1 MDVFCLIER
10 TGPLKEPTQPIPLPQ
25 PLAWN
30 NAQAHAFRFH
40 VTNDDG
46 TAADMTGIGV
56 TGNFTADGHDTI
68 SPLSG
73 TITGNMAQIILP
85 AACYAYPGRYTFEMN
100 LIKSGQTRTVLWVEG
115 RVSKKQTDDIVD
127 PGTPVTNIETAIGNA
142 NAAATSATNA
152 ATSAT
157 NAASAANAAAASIAD
172 YLGPKHDMAS
182 TDDVDTTYAAGMYAV
197 KTASL
202 PAHWPLSTGGC
213 MIVYNPKATLSQSAT
228 GYIVQEIVTDTYRLY
243 RYKTVNEWTDWSHIV
258 TPASIADYLGPRQD
272 MASTDDIDTTY
283 AAGMYAVKTASLP
296 AHWPLSNGGCMI
308 VYNPK
313 ATLSQGTT
321 GYIVQEIITDTNRL
335 YRYKTVNGWTDWAYI
350 DTVAGQNAKYIRY
363 DTAQSLSSS
372 AKIQALANIGAIGQQ
387 SILQAADSL
396 DLVTTPGIYAISA
409 VTPPQYSPISNTP
422 CTLIVTSIGS
432 NITQILCDRNG
443 AVMTRMLYGQSWGT
457 WNVFSNGAISLKY
470 ALIPYESGAINSNT
484 GDNSASGTRVR
495 TPGKWSVP
503 AGAYYISLK
512 TGGYKMYVFRYAAD
526 NTYIASS
533 GWLYPHQQYR
543 VSGGE
548 KLRFVLAYPDNADI
562 AAADVNGTPPDIVY
576 SGSAE
581 TVDGVPTLWLRGS
594 TAGMSK
600 DNAVPM
606 DFVFAD
612 KTGACSV
619 KWQGSSSTR
628 YVKKNYTVSISSES
642 DGIDALCGWTKWIND
657 YLGGIG
663 VVDSGKKT
671 IYDTVSGTQ
680 KIPDRNT
687 VSTWGLQ
694 KKFCLKANFIDVSAS
709 RNVVCARLWGQ
720 VRSSNI
726 LGVTAQNISGGNA
739 ATTIPIGGKTV
750 TVHPGD
756 RAYYNGTLYGVQWG
770 YSVYSQT
777 DKYIWVVDPLMANL
791 SSVPNWGAIDGCP
804 ITVNINGKYAGLYT
818 LNIPKAKWMFGS
830 GIVYVVSG
838 EDNNSAACQWKATA
852 AVATDDDYSVEV
864 KPDSAEDSTVRT
876 ALNTA
881 ISAVLEAAEA
891 LEANPDAWHTW
902 EKQINDAIAIDS
914 IIDYFIFACCIGGHD
929 IMARNILYGTYDGTQ
944 WFMSAY
950 DLDTTFGSDPYGTN
964 WFPAGRENDRNT
976 FASAAAMHALC
987 NLVWQYAAS
996 RFVERYHA
1004 LRAGVLSDANV
1015 LRVISNFV
1023 SDIPERAYN
1032 RDRERWPEQT
1042 GTSMST
1048 LANHMAWYTAH
1059 AAYLDQ
1065 EIAEKE
1071 ASL

>member
-1 MDVFCLIER
+1 MDVFCLIEQ
-10 TGPLKEPTQPIPLPQ
+10 TGTLKEPTRLIHLLQ
-25 PLAWN
+25 PLVWN
-30 NAQAHAFRFH
+30 NAQAHAFRYH

-56 TGNFTADGHDTI
+56 TGNFTVDGHDTI

-73 TITGNMAQIILP
+73 TITGNTAQIILP
-85 AACYAYPGRYTFEMN
+85 AACYAYRGRYTFEMN
-100 LIKSGQTRTVLWVEG
+100 LTKGGQTRTVMWVEG
-115 RVSKKQTDDIVD
+115 RVLKKQTAAIVD
-127 PGTPVTNIETAIGNA
+127 PGTPVTNIETAICNA
-142 NAAATSATNA
+142 NAAAATATNA

-157 NAASAANAAAASIAD
+157 NAASAANAAATSITD
-172 YLGPKHDMAS
+172 YLGPRRSMAS
-182 TDDVDTTYAAGMYAV
+182 TDDIDETYAAGMYAA
-197 KTASL
+197 KGGNL
-202 PAHWPLSTGGC
+202 PANWPLRSGGC
-213 MIVYNPKATLSQSAT
+213 MIVYNPKETNQQGT
-228 GYIVQEIVTDTYRLY
+228 TRYIVQEIFTPTDRLY
-243 RYKTVNEWTDWSHIV
+243 RYKWT
-258 TPASIADYLGPRQD
+258 
-272 MASTDDIDTTY
+272 
-283 AAGMYAVKTASLP
+283 
-296 AHWPLSNGGCMI
+296 
-308 VYNPK
+308 
-313 ATLSQGTT
+313 
-321 GYIVQEIITDTNRL
+321 QE
-335 YRYKTVNGWTDWAYI
+335 WTDWAYI

-363 DTAQSLSSS
+363 DAAQNLTSS
-372 AKIQALANIGAIGQQ
+372 AKAQALANIGAIGKQ
-387 SILQAADSL
+387 SVLRAADSL
-396 DLVTTPGIYAISA
+396 DLVTTPGIYGIFASM
-409 VTPPQYSPISNTP
+409 PPQYSPISNTP

-432 NITQILCDRNG
+432 NITQILCALNG
-443 AVMTRMLYGQSWGT
+443 AVMTRTLYGSWGM
-457 WNVFSNGAISLKY
+457 WHVFGNSTISLRY
-470 ALIPYESGAINSNT
+470 ALIPYENGAISSST
-484 GDNSASGTRVR
+484 GDNNSTYPGKRVR

-503 AGAYYISLK
+503 DGAYYVSLK

-526 NTYIASS
+526 DTYIASS

-543 VSGGE
+543 VSGAE
-548 KLRFVLAYPDNADI
+548 KLRFVLAYTDEANI
-562 AAADVNGTPPDIVY
+562 AAADVNGKPPNIVY
-576 SGSAE
+576 SDNAE

-594 TAGMSK
+594 TEGMSK

-628 YVKKNYTVSISSES
+628 YVKKNYTVSISGES
-642 DGIDALCGWTKWIND
+642 DGIDALCDWTKWINA

-663 VVDSGKKT
+663 VVASGKKK
-671 IYDTVSGTQ
+671 IYDTVSGVQ
-680 KIPDRNT
+680 KIPDGNT

-709 RNVVCARLWGQ
+709 RNIVCARLWGQ

-726 LGVTAQNISGGNA
+726 LGVTTQDISGGNV
-739 ATTIPIGGKTV
+739 ATTVRISGKTV

-770 YSVYSQT
+770 YSVSSQT
-777 DKYIWVVDPLMANL
+777 DKYIWVADPLMANL
-791 SSVPNWGAIDGCP
+791 SSAPNWGAIDGCP
-804 ITVNINGKYAGLYT
+804 ITVNLNGEYAGLYT
-818 LNIPKAKWMFGS
+818 LNIPKAKWTFGS

-838 EDNNSAACQWKATA
+838 EDNSSPACRWKATT

-864 KPDSAEDSTVRT
+864 KPDDTEDSTVRT

-881 ISAVLEAAEA
+881 ISTVIEAAEA
-891 LEANPDAWHTW
+891 LKAAPDAWHTW
-902 EKQINDAIAIDS
+902 ETQINDAIAIDS

-964 WFPAGRENDRNT
+964 WFPAGRKNDRNT

-1004 LRAGVLSDANV
+1004 LRSGVLSDENV
-1015 LRVISNFV
+1015 LRVMSNFV

-1042 GTSMST
+1042 GTSISVI
-1048 LANHMAWYTAH
+1048 ANHMAWYTTH
-1059 AAYLDQ
+1059 TAYLDK